1 MKQIIGVMSIV
12 MIVTSVLVS
21 NGTISSTDP
30 QTETNYNWC
39 EYTIVEESASYVS
52 ESWSPDSKNIAISF
66 VDEFLNIS
74 IFELSTFNRINII
87 NRSLNCAICIDWNPN
102 GDYLAVSLRNV
113 LQIYETETWSL
124 VKTMA
129 EPSRYVKWNPD
140 GSLLA
145 SGLENGSISVWET
158 DTWILKKSLSG
169 YDQALMHISWN
180 PSSDQIATI
189 PLVSSVGYS
198 SSVKIWDIW
207 NGTILANFPDLDQA
221 FCVEW
226 GPDSKEIAIGVLSGV
241 IIFSNDFTNVTKN
254 MKTASTIDW
263 VKWLGDDIIA
273 MDVGHSGFSGL
284 DIVNIRNET
293 ILNTMTGRDLK
304 ISPDNEWVISHG
316 TQRKQFLSLW
326 GKDIDHDETCDIE
339 DAFPTDPSASIDSDS
354 DGFPDS
360 WNEGMG
366 PEDSTTGLTLDPD
379 PDDPD
384 NAASENGSDDDDYI
398 FWILVT
404 VLIIGIAAS
413 GIFFFRKRDDEI
425 EDEQPPPLKIK
436 RHQ

>member
-1 MKQIIGVMSIV
+1 MNYQDE
-12 MIVTSVLVS
+12 TS
-21 NGTISSTDP
+21 
-30 QTETNYNWC
+30 Y
-39 EYTIVEESASYVS
+39 
-52 ESWSPDSKNIAISF
+52 
-66 VDEFLNIS
+66 
-74 IFELSTFNRINII
+74 
-87 NRSLNCAICIDWNPN
+87 
-102 GDYLAVSLRNV
+102 
-113 LQIYETETWSL
+113 
-124 VKTMA
+124 
-129 EPSRYVKWNPD
+129 YVKWSPD

-158 DTWILKKSLSG
+158 ETWLLKKTLSG
-169 YDQALMHISWN
+169 HDQALMYIAWN

-221 FCVEW
+221 FCIEW
-226 GPDSKEIAIGVLSGV
+226 SPDSKEIAIGVLSGV
-241 IIFSNDFTNVTKN
+241 IIFSNDFMNITKTI
-254 MKTASTIDW
+254 KTESSVPW
-263 VKWLGDDIIA
+263 VKWMGDDIIA
-273 MDVGHSGFSGL
+273 MDVRHSGFSGL

-293 ILNTMTGRDLK
+293 ILNTMTGVGLK
-304 ISPDNEWVISHG
+304 ISPDNEWVISQG
-316 TQRKQFLSLW
+316 KKPKLFLSLW

-404 VLIIGIAAS
+404 ILIIGIAAS